1 MTKFNDKQIEAINSI
16 EGTVQVIAAAGSG
29 KSSILVE
36 RVLNMINHKYSIHL
50 KKMEANKEGSFYK
63 QYENKNPFTQYTS
76 ESAILYEELLLQI
89 GYDSIVRIFKVIE
102 QYANEIRLRNSQP
115 YFV

>member
-1 MTKFNDKQIEAINSI
+1 M
-16 EGTVQVIAAAGSG
+16 
-29 KSSILVE
+29 
-36 RVLNMINHKYSIHL
+36 
-50 KKMEANKEGSFYK
+50 

-102 QYANEIRLRNSQP
+102 QYANEQLAQQNQLEENKEI
-115 YFV
+115 